1 MKLTKQ
7 QLNQI
12 IKEEIQNLLTEDSE
26 FGDEEFN
33 EGSLV
38 EISFAEAW
46 TVMEIEDE
54 YPWSP
59 ELKHPDKLKFLA
71 KIVEVASETGAVTE
85 SDDDDDEE
93 PSKYSGGLTR
103 KQFERALRTARAN
116 RNLAKSMAPGGHY
129 DDERKKKK

>member
-7 QLNQI
+7 QLSQI

-33 EGSLV
+33 KGSLV
-38 EISFAEAW
+38 EISFGEAW

-59 ELKHPDKLKFLA
+59 ELKHPNKLKFLA

-85 SDDDDDEE
+85 SDDDDDKKPDEE
-93 PSKYSGGLTR
+93 FPWGGLTGKRYEELRNMAR
-103 KQFERALRTARAN
+103 KNWEKGTMN
-116 RNLAKSMAPGGHY
+116 PP
-129 DDERKKKK
+129 KKKK